1 MNLKSP
7 NFWSYVATREGTVLN
22 DGSFKYVIL
31 DYMCE
36 MKTILRTNRELFTD
50 TLKREGAT
58 MKVVVN
64 GVYYELSRGG
74 KVDALIGRAAPPSDS
89 TIDGEVIE
97 SGKMVAG
104 TAQSQRFFF
113 AQFSLPSTKA
123 PFWGYFAGFGDP
135 PGGPIDKCGVGGA
148 GPLVISGLRYG
159 SVNQYMTGATGPAT
173 GDPGDELRKKLVQRS
188 NLNFS
193 SAEGRA
199 PTTGKTILA
208 ASSSK
213 QKLLIGAQ
221 PDGAAPGQ
229 SYAYLA
235 EGLSGQGFDHA
246 VFLDGSDSTTMM
258 ANNVMV
264 VAPGTRKDDTMNL
277 AIGFK

>member
-1 MNLKSP
+1 MNLTSP
-7 NFWSYVATREGTVLN
+7 DFWSFVATREGTVLN

-31 DYMCE
+31 DYTCE
-36 MKTILRTNRELFTD
+36 MKTVLRTRQELFTD
-50 TLKREGAT
+50 MLKREGAT
-58 MKVVVN
+58 MKVIVN

-74 KVDALIGRAAPPSDS
+74 YVDAMVGRAAPPAD
-89 TIDGEVIE
+89 TTLDGEVID
-97 SGKMVAG
+97 SGRMIAG
-104 TAQSQRFFF
+104 TTQSQRFFF
-113 AQFSLPSTKA
+113 AQFLLPSTQA

-173 GDPGDELRKKLVQRS
+173 GDPGSDLGKKLIQRS

-193 SAEGRA
+193 SAEGRP

-213 QKLLIGAQ
+213 QKLLVGVQ
-221 PDGAAPGQ
+221 PHGVAPGQ
-229 SYAYLA
+229 TYASLA

-264 VAPGTRKDDTMNL
+264 VSPGNRKDDTMNL